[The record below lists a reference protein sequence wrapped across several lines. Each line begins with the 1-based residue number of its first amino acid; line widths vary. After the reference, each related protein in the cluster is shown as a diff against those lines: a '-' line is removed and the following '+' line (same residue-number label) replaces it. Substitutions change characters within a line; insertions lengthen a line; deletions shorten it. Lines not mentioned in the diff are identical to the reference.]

1 MYRCITDVLGLDVIS
16 SNPYQTKAMESLKK
30 KIDKIDAKILADLLL
45 GGYIAQCYVPN
56 KKVVNDE
63 LV

>member
-1 MYRCITDVLGLDVIS
+1 MICIDVLGLDVTS

-30 KIDKIDAKILADLLL
+30 KIDKIDAKILADLLQKD
-45 GGYIAQCYVPN
+45 YIAQCFTPN
-56 KKVVNDE
+56 KEIVNYT